1 MERKKIEKSL
11 LHVQRDGRVRWKDIK
26 QFQFDDDDI
35 IIGGYDEGHVSEN
48 NSWDPFHFI
57 EVIRQVDET
66 DEEMERRIR
75 RQQRDAED
83 MKRRRYENY
92 LKLHKE
98 FGDEGAKIENLKKEI
113 ANVQRSSNET

>member
-1 MERKKIEKSL
+1 MERKKIEKTIAFI
-11 LHVQRDGRVRWKDIK
+11 QQDNMIKWKDIK
-26 QFQFDDDDI
+26 HLEFEDEDI
-35 IIGGYDEGHVSEN
+35 IHSGYDEGHVSEN
-48 NSWDPFHFI
+48 NSWDAHYYFEQKRFI
-57 EVIRQVDET
+57 DET

-98 FGDEGAKIENLKKEI
+98 FGDEAAKIENLKKEI
-113 ANVQRSSNET
+113 NVQSGSN